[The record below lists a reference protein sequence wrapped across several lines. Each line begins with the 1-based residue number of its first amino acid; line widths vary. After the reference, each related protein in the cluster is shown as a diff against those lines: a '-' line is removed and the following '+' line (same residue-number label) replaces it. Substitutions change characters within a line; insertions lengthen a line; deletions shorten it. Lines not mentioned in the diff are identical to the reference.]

1 MFKYR
6 MKLPPMKYK
15 RGNLVKFKLGDDIF
29 IGNIEVCD
37 YGGAAEFQYHT
48 YDIFVMEGK
57 ILYKHV
63 LEEKII
69 DITDKTTC

>member
-1 MFKYR
+1 MFGYR
-6 MKLPPMKYK
+6 RKQFPPMKYK
-15 RGNLVKFKLGDDIF
+15 RGDLVKFKLGEDIF

-37 YGGAAEFQYHT
+37 YGGSMEHDYHS
-48 YDIFVMEGK
+48 YDIFVMDGK

-69 DITDKTTC
+69 GFA